1 MRERV
6 TVDGVQRDHLS
17 DNEQRKVRDMLH
29 EFEDM
34 RQGKLGTVKVT
45 EPQMVLEP
53 ESRSVRLPPHRAGH
67 KARQV

>member
-6 TVDGVQRDHLS
+6 TVDGVQLDHLS

-34 RQGKLGTVKVT
+34 RQGPLRTVKVT
-45 EPQMVLEP
+45 
-53 ESRSVRLPPHRAGH
+53 
-67 KARQV
+67 